1 MKLTKQMAVVIL
13 FMAMLQGTYAQN
25 TVVRVY
31 PKHGT
36 IVAKLTK
43 PKVVVHKKNTYY
55 FADGVWYRA
64 NRRGYSVCAAPV
76 GTRIKVL
83 PRGHKVVVVRG
94 KKFFRYKGIT
104 YQKRRGHFYVVTV

>member
-1 MKLTKQMAVVIL
+1 MKHLKQMAVAVL
-13 FMAMLQGTYAQN
+13 LLGTLQGTYAQK

-36 IVAKLTK
+36 IVATLTK

-55 FADGVWYRA
+55 FADGVWYRV
-64 NRRGYSVCAAPV
+64 NRRGYAVCAAPV
-76 GTRIKVL
+76 GMRVKAL

-94 KKFFRYKGIT
+94 KKLYRYRGIT